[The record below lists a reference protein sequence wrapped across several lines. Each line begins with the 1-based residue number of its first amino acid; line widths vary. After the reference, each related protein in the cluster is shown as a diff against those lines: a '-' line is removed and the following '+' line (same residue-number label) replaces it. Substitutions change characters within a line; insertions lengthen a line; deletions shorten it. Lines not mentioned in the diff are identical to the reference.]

1 MEKSYREEV
10 DEQRYR
16 LAQKRHKILMVLIY
30 AGCVAVTVGIF
41 VIIIYGYVNKKYDA
55 FETVSSVE
63 RTDSNTVRYI
73 SYDDKLL
80 KYSRDGASAIDAK
93 GTALWNG
100 SYDMDNPKADVCGKY
115 AVIADIDKKEA
126 YVYNGSDS
134 GTLIETTK
142 NIIQARVAKQGVT
155 ALLLEDSDSNVI
167 SLYNPYEL
175 TETLIAE
182 IPTNVTDGFPVDF
195 ALSPDG
201 KSIVAAYV
209 CVTSGVVESKVA
221 FYNFSKVG
229 QDRDC
234 LVSGETYKDVIISKI
249 EFLSDDAVC
258 IFSDKGYS
266 VWDNLKQ
273 PSKVCEKTFEDEIR
287 SVFYT
292 DKYVGFVFDN
302 FSEEAAYNL
311 QVFDLS
317 GKEVLNKSVDFDY
330 DTIKMSGKEIIMY
343 SRQDCMIV
351 RVNGVVKLNCSFDSA
366 VEDIFPTAKSNHYY
380 LLEGNKIGQVKLTK
394 HKS

>member
-302 FSEEAAYNL
+302 FSEEATYTL